1 MTPWMTAPEIARLLR
16 IPTAEVYRGARE
28 KQWLKTKDGKR
39 PTLYSTEDSL
49 A

>member
-16 IPTAEVYRGARE
+16 IPTAEVYRRASE
-28 KQWLKTKDGKR
+28 KQWRKTKDGKR
-39 PTLYSTEDSL
+39 PTLYSTEDAL